1 MKGASEIVTAVMLL
15 GVTVVSTGVV
25 LEVTGP
31 AIDNIQDDSA
41 IDRSVSFLNFVD
53 QRVREVASEG
63 EGSTRTV
70 QLDLDRGEFNVNS
83 SEDTFGY
90 LIQTDSASISP
101 QSQTTIGAVQLAS
114 NARTKVT
121 EKTMNGEECYMMEND
136 KVEVCIKKVGSE
148 SNLQSIN
155 SSELITYYSVK
166 GSGEMNLDFN
176 VELNGDPQSS
186 HGQGYTYTEQL
197 GSNQPYGTVWSVI
210 NAENNM
216 NYRISFRLYSGADF
230 VSIRVLPQQS

>member
-1 MKGASEIVTAVMLL
+1 MKGASEIITAVMLL

-41 IDRSVSFLNFVD
+41 IDRSVSFLNYVD

-70 QLDLDRGEFNVNS
+70 QVDLDRGEFEVNG

-90 LIQTDSASISP
+90 SLETDSASISP

-114 NARTKVT
+114 NAQV
-121 EKTMNGEECYMMEND
+121 EVSEENVNGEDCFMMESER
-136 KVEVCIKKVGSE
+136 VEACIKKIGSE

-155 SSELITYYSVK
+155 ASELITYYGIK
-166 GSGEMNLDFN
+166 GSGEKNIDFD
-176 VELNGDPQSS
+176 VELNEDPQSS
-186 HGQGYTYTEQL
+186 QGNGYTYTEEL
-197 GSNQPYGTVWSVI
+197 GSNQPYGTVWAVI
-210 NAENNM
+210 NADNNM
-216 NYRISFRLYSGADF
+216 KYRISFRLYSGADF
-230 VSIRVLPQQS
+230 LSIRVLPQQ

>member
-1 MKGASEIVTAVMLL
+1 MKGASEIITAVMLL
-15 GVTVVSTGVV
+15 GVTVVSSGVV

-31 AIDNIQDDSA
+31 AIDNIRDDSA
-41 IDRSVSFLNFVD
+41 VDRSVSFLNFVD
-53 QRVREVASEG
+53 ERVREVASEG

-70 QLDLDRGEFNVNS
+70 QVDLDRGEFEVND

-90 LIQTDSASISP
+90 SLETGSASISP

-114 NARTKVT
+114 NANVKVKEET
-121 EKTMNGEECYMMEND
+121 RNGEECFLMESD
-136 KVEVCIKKVGSE
+136 KVEACIKKVGSE
-148 SNLQSIN
+148 DNLQSIN
-155 SSELITYYSVK
+155 SSEMITYYSVK
-166 GSGEMNLDFN
+166 DSGEMDLNFD
-176 VELNGDPQSS
+176 VELNSDPQSS
-186 HGQGYTYTEQL
+186 HGEGYTYAEEL

-230 VSIRVLPQQS
+230 LSIRVLPQQS